1 MAALIYNSLT
11 SISTTNTKC
20 NSPYEYVIGS
30 STSNSVVIALYSYST
45 VSAKADNSFCS
56 TSVQIQD
63 FYTNP
68 FNFIPWDEEKTGA
81 RILRKHTDTTTYNKT
96 TNIHFAMI
104 IPDSNTK
111 EQCPSSNGEGASDT
125 GSEPLQGTVTVT
137 ITQSPITIT
146 VTTSVI
152 LDGSSSDNDSKI
164 TANTIFTTIS
174 SRTSGSSSSITLNN
188 PSNSEGILNNKST
201 GSSSE
206 ISSSAIS
213 AAPSEAS
220 GEHKSSGGLSQAAII
235 AIVVIILDLIAD
247 LGYYIYRKRKE
258 KMEDQQADQQAA
270 TTPRPQA
277 ISQTYPH
284 FQNRYNFAG
293 NHHF

>member
-1 MAALIYNSLT
+1 MNIQINENYNPTTFANNIAVLTINNPDGESFNNPIGNWPPEWGYYYFIEDSPYNDLSFWNTINAKGADPATDYTPCTDSSSLFRENMAALIYNSLT

-111 EQCPSSNGEGASDT
+111 EQWCKH
-125 GSEPLQGTVTVT
+125 LR
-137 ITQSPITIT
+137 
-146 VTTSVI
+146 I
-152 LDGSSSDNDSKI
+152 LWRQK
-164 TANTIFTTIS
+164 
-174 SRTSGSSSSITLNN
+174 
-188 PSNSEGILNNKST
+188 
-201 GSSSE
+201 
-206 ISSSAIS
+206 
-213 AAPSEAS
+213 AP
-220 GEHKSSGGLSQAAII
+220 
-235 AIVVIILDLIAD
+235 
-247 LGYYIYRKRKE
+247 
-258 KMEDQQADQQAA
+258 
-270 TTPRPQA
+270 
-277 ISQTYPH
+277 
-284 FQNRYNFAG
+284 
-293 NHHF
+293 